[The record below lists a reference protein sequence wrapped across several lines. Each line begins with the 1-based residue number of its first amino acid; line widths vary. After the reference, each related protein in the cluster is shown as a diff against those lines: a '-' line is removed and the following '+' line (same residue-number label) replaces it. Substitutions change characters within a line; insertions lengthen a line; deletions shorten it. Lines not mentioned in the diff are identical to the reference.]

1 MSRSFKTTF
10 PYSCRAKNSPKK
22 TRFNSNHL
30 SNDVGAYGNVS
41 FRLLFFNV
49 FFFRPTI
56 SILIGGRCWDHFRSP
71 RTPSIW
77 INAGSALFAFRFR
90 PPVQYWWPRPR
101 PSAGKQTFASA
112 LQLLNARVQR
122 PKGKQRIPSEIGDS
136 SFSLLFFVFNFFL
149 CVCVSLPANRDG
161 VARRRWRRQHK
172 PTPPPQKKNRRKSR
186 KRKRRK
192 WGEQERT
199 KRRSSF
205 VSAFSRSWWPAIVA
219 CLPSRRDARIDCL
232 PTAVSKWIFS
242 FYRISRNC
250 C

>member
-1 MSRSFKTTF
+1 METF
-10 PYSCRAKNSPKK
+10 
-22 TRFNSNHL
+22 
-30 SNDVGAYGNVS
+30 
-41 FRLLFFNV
+41 LFVCFSLM
-49 FFFRPTI
+49 FFFSPDHFNIDRRPVLRPFSVAADAVDLNKRRI
-56 SILIGGRCWDHFRSP
+56 CVVCVSVSSAGSILMAETKAQRRQTDLRLGPS
-71 RTPSIW
+71 TPQRQS
-77 INAGSALFAFRFR
+77 STSKR
-90 PPVQYWWPRPR
+90 
-101 PSAGKQTFASA
+101 QTA
-112 LQLLNARVQR
+112 N
-122 PKGKQRIPSEIGDS
+122 SERDRRLIVFS
-136 SFSLLFFVFNFFL
+136 SFFFFNFFL